1 MKRYSPL
8 FQLTWVFVALSTHNQ
23 SSGSGNIKLKMECYL
38 CVYREEGCA
47 GVSGEGLY
55 ACLVRMLQMEE
66 SQDLEERIEP
76 RKATIGAKLG
86 LQVILD
92 QHSNLDSIATRFD
105 NDNSFKVHIGQPT
118 AFPMLGKDQLT
129 LSTGKYIDFFINLYP
144 MFRKTTHDTALCNE
158 LE

>member
-1 MKRYSPL
+1 
-8 FQLTWVFVALSTHNQ
+8 
-23 SSGSGNIKLKMECYL
+23 MEDC
-38 CVYREEGCA
+38 EGA
-47 GVSGEGLY
+47 GGEGMY
-55 ACLVRMLQMEE
+55 SCLVRKLQMEE
-66 SQDLEERIEP
+66 NQEGSKGLW
-76 RKATIGAKLG
+76 KATIGTKLG

-129 LSTGKYIDFFINLYP
+129 LSTGKYFDFFINPCP

>member
-1 MKRYSPL
+1 MFK
-8 FQLTWVFVALSTHNQ
+8 T
-23 SSGSGNIKLKMECYL
+23 
-38 CVYREEGCA
+38 REEGCT

-55 ACLVRMLQMEE
+55 ACLVRKLQMEE

-76 RKATIGAKLG
+76 RKATIGTKLG

-118 AFPMLGKDQLT
+118 AFPMLSKDQLT
-129 LSTGKYIDFFINLYP
+129 LSTGKYIDFFINSYP
-144 MFRKTTHDTALCNE
+144 MFRKSTHDTALCNE

>member
-1 MKRYSPL
+1 ML
-8 FQLTWVFVALSTHNQ
+8 L
-23 SSGSGNIKLKMECYL
+23 MC
-38 CVYREEGCA
+38 REEGCA

-55 ACLVRMLQMEE
+55 ACLVKKLQMEE

-76 RKATIGAKLG
+76 RKATIGTKLG

-118 AFPMLGKDQLT
+118 AFPMLSKDQLT
-129 LSTGKYIDFFINLYP
+129 LSTGKYIDFFINSYP
-144 MFRKTTHDTALCNE
+144 MFRKSTHDTALCNE

>member
-1 MKRYSPL
+1 
-8 FQLTWVFVALSTHNQ
+8 
-23 SSGSGNIKLKMECYL
+23 MECYL
-38 CVYREEGCA
+38 YREEGCA

-55 ACLVRMLQMEE
+55 ACLVRKLQMEE

-76 RKATIGAKLG
+76 RKATIGTKLG

-129 LSTGKYIDFFINLYP
+129 LSTGKYIDFFINSTS

>member
-1 MKRYSPL
+1 MKLFHSTPGAYGQNRWLTVKRYSPL
-8 FQLTWVFVALSTHNQ
+8 FQLTVVFVALSTHNQ
-23 SSGSGNIKLKMECYL
+23 YSGKEEVRVDQMSNGVLLM
-38 CVYREEGCA
+38 YREEGCA

-55 ACLVRMLQMEE
+55 ACLVKKLQMEE
-66 SQDLEERIEP
+66 SQHLEERVEP
-76 RKATIGAKLG
+76 RKATIGTKLG

-129 LSTGKYIDFFINLYP
+129 LPTGK
-144 MFRKTTHDTALCNE
+144 
-158 LE
+158 